1 MREEVRR
8 KVSESK
14 KTRTSLWTEKGQS
27 DTSPPNA
34 ARKGRTEGPNFMLP
48 CIQIHTSIT
57 LFTICQL
64 PLPYLMGPPKHF
76 RHRRNTTK
84 TTVETFGRDQ
94 QIARPNN
101 AGPEGQKD
109 KGAPAPPSR
118 RCTPNQISQPHIGA
132 HSSAVGDS
140 HLPSWG
146 RRSFTSGM
154 VSRPSVGSGTKNK

>member
-1 MREEVRR
+1 MR
-8 KVSESK
+8 
-14 KTRTSLWTEKGQS
+14 
-27 DTSPPNA
+27 
-34 ARKGRTEGPNFMLP
+34 ARKHARLSGRKKDNQILLLQTPRAKVKRKDRISCSLVSRYTRSLSLLPFANFHLLML
-48 CIQIHTSIT
+48 
-57 LFTICQL
+57 
-64 PLPYLMGPPKHF
+64 GPPKHF
-76 RHRRNTTK
+76 HHRRNTTK

-101 AGPEGQKD
+101 AGTEGQKD

-118 RCTPNQISQPHIGA
+118 RCMPDQTSQPHIGA

-154 VSRPSVGSGTKNK
+154 VSRPSSGTKNK